1 MEKFILAEKQRQ
13 QELQKIEAERA
24 VSRTPALCKGNLDM
38 FKWPHLS
45 TLQANSR
52 KLVRPWV
59 VQAILGPNKY
69 LVADWARNLLPQVFE
84 RHKLKLYH
92 LRYVNLKNPS
102 QELALA
108 LDEAGAALKERGEL
122 FANSVYP

>member
-1 MEKFILAEKQRQ
+1 M
-13 QELQKIEAERA
+13 EAERA
-24 VSRTPALCKGNLDM
+24 VSRVSALCKGNLVM
-38 FKWPHLS
+38 FKRPHLS

-59 VQAILGPNKY
+59 GPVVVQAILGPNKY
-69 LVADWARNLLPQVFE
+69 LMVDWAGKLLPQVFE
-84 RHKLKLYH
+84 RHELKPYH

-108 LDEAGAALKERGEL
+108 MDEADAALNNNL
-122 FANSVYP
+122 